1 MTNKLIDFQIPI
13 DLYQKIQQ
21 LATEEQSDPISLI
34 EQLVSKTYQRKLWLH
49 DLAMLRENIKKDG
62 GLELGNT
69 KEEIINNLHKTRQ
82 EIFEADYENLY

>member
-1 MTNKLIDFQIPI
+1 MTSKLIDFQIPI

-21 LATEEQSDPISLI
+21 LATEEQSDPVSLI
-34 EQLVSKTYQRKLWLH
+34 EQLIGNTYQRKSWLN
-49 DLAMLRENIKKDG
+49 DLAMLRQQIKKDG

-69 KEEIINNLHKTRQ
+69 KEEMINNLHKTRQ

>member
-1 MTNKLIDFQIPI
+1 M
-13 DLYQKIQQ
+13 
-21 LATEEQSDPISLI
+21 
-34 EQLVSKTYQRKLWLH
+34 WLH

-62 GLELGNT
+62 GLELGKT